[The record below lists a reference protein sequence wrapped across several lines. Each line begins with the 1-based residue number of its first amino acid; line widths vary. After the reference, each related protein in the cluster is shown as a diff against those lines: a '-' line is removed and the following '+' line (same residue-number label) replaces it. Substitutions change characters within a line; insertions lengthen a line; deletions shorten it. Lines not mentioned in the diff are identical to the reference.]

1 MNKITTL
8 HVYRSKR
15 EGDFSVS
22 EEKSAAM
29 RAFVD
34 FKMRHLDAMNARDG
48 VSPILDPRPSPAT
61 LQRSP
66 RLRVLRVLP
75 KAS

>member
-8 HVYRSKR
+8 HVFRSKR

-34 FKMRHLDAMNARDG
+34 FKMRHQRAMDARDG

-61 LQRSP
+61 LRISP
-66 RLRVLRVLP
+66 QLRALSLVP
-75 KAS
+75 TST